1 MGDDAAEATGWTRH
15 RMGRRAFLISGVGAG
30 LTLPLLG
37 ATSAWAQPAGVPPGG
52 QLAFKVMRKGV
63 HIGEHALTFT
73 QDGDNLSVHTEV
85 RITIKVGPVPVYHY
99 VHRCTER
106 WTGAR
111 FTNLESSTSANG
123 VSRESIKARR
133 TSDGIYIEPAVG
145 DPYTASADCLPLTHW
160 NRLAYQ
166 GAPLFNPQDG
176 KLLHET
182 AKSLGADT
190 INLADGRPLAATRYS
205 LTGESKIDDWYDE
218 QGVWAALRGT
228 VKDGSVLDYR
238 RVDT

>member
-1 MGDDAAEATGWTRH
+1 MGDDAAEVTGWTRH

-176 KLLHET
+176 KPMHET
-182 AKSLGADT
+182 LVSKGDDMVK
-190 INLADGRPLAATRYS
+190 LADGTSIRATRYS
-205 LTGESKIDDWYDE
+205 VKGDGTMDDFYDAA
-218 QGVWAALRGT
+218 GVWTGLHSK
-228 VKDGSVLDYR
+228 VQDGSYVDYLR
-238 RVDT
+238 L